1 MLFPFK
7 EQLPVL
13 TKGMFCCF
21 FFVVFFVCFFCVFF
35 FFFYYYFYF
44 HMYLSIIRLYGIV
57 HILKNVHLLSGELL
71 FSLRGFLVR

>member
-13 TKGMFCCF
+13 TKGMFFCF
-21 FFVVFFVCFFCVFF
+21 FFVFLCVFF
-35 FFFYYYFYF
+35 FYYFYF

-57 HILKNVHLLSGELL
+57 HILKNVHVI
-71 FSLRGFLVR
+71 VR